1 MTENFCY
8 NQIGINHILKQFGDA
23 ISNKQYK
30 NPIPYDTYRKIRN
43 GFKTIFISFDC
54 GDILVK
60 AESTTLFHTS
70 YKDNGFGQFFYDN
83 YVSTTKTVE
92 TKTNIKENN
101 LYDNDNDIGKKEL
114 MDEIREWNGDLAYR
128 KAIQRNF
135 WVGIYY
141 PNIYDNLEFI
151 PLP

>member
-1 MTENFCY
+1 MLFFIFVAIFV
-8 NQIGINHILKQFGDA
+8 IGLLA
-23 ISNKQYK
+23 
-30 NPIPYDTYRKIRN
+30 
-43 GFKTIFISFDC
+43 TIFTDEWSDLHLAALCTLGVGVSLLVISAIGF
-54 GDILVK
+54 
-60 AESTTLFHTS
+60 ATS
-70 YKDNGFGQFFYDN
+70 YIGTDASIAKW
-83 YVSTTKTVE
+83 E
-92 TKTNIKENN
+92 TQYESLTYQLENN

-114 MDEIREWNGDLAYR
+114 MDEIREWNGNLAYH

>member
-1 MTENFCY
+1 MLFF
-8 NQIGINHILKQFGDA
+8 IFIALFA
-23 ISNKQYK
+23 ISVLVIIHTDEMSIWNLFAAIAVGLTLITLLISTIGLAASYIGADASIAKWETQYESL
-30 NPIPYDTYRKIRN
+30 TYQ
-43 GFKTIFISFDC
+43 
-54 GDILVK
+54 L
-60 AESTTLFHTS
+60 
-70 YKDNGFGQFFYDN
+70 
-83 YVSTTKTVE
+83 
-92 TKTNIKENN
+92 ENN

-114 MDEIREWNGDLAYR
+114 MDEIREWNGNLAYH

>member
-1 MTENFCY
+1 MLFFIFVAIFV
-8 NQIGINHILKQFGDA
+8 IGLLA
-23 ISNKQYK
+23 IIFTDEWSDLHLAALCTLAVGVTLLV
-30 NPIPYDTYRKIRN
+30 ISAI
-43 GFKTIFISFDC
+43 GF
-54 GDILVK
+54 
-60 AESTTLFHTS
+60 ATS
-70 YKDNGFGQFFYDN
+70 YIGTDASIAKW
-83 YVSTTKTVE
+83 E
-92 TKTNIKENN
+92 TQYESLTYQLENN

-114 MDEIREWNGDLAYR
+114 MDEIREWNEDLAYH